1 MEIGSDGRI
10 IKPRRGWKADSRLIP
25 GLVIALLGVLLML
38 HNLGVLEIERLW
50 RFWPLILISFGL
62 HRLLEQPARRR
73 GFGFALLVIGIAFQL
88 HYFGWMPLN
97 LGHLEQYW
105 HGWSGLP
112 STFVGR
118 PMWLSTRRPMA
129 SPFNGMVVAKKR
141 GLPGT
146 IHSGELAKG
155 TIFSSGWRVQAPRPA
170 TASDAPIRRRKSR
183 RGTPSASKRAACDG
197 NSRRR

>member
-1 MEIGSDGRI
+1 MEIGSDGRS

-25 GLVIALLGVLLML
+25 GLVIAALGVLLML

-50 RFWPLILISFGL
+50 RFWPLILIAFGL

-105 HGWSGLP
+105 PLILAV
-112 STFVGR
+112 VGV
-118 PMWLSTRRPMA
+118 L
-129 SPFNGMVVAKKR
+129 
-141 GLPGT
+141 L
-146 IHSGELAKG
+146 I
-155 TIFSSGWRVQAPRPA
+155 WR
-170 TASDAPIRRRKSR
+170 SRRKGGLTGGLVVLFLGVWFQLERMGLIDFPLWRLWPLALVAIGLNMVLKAR
-183 RGTPSASKRAACDG
+183 RGRMW
-197 NSRRR
+197 R

>member
-73 GFGFALLVIGIAFQL
+73 GFGFVLLVIGIALQMRN
-88 HYFGWMPLN
+88 FGWMPLN
-97 LGHLEQYW
+97 LRHLEQYW
-105 HGWSGLP
+105 PLILVVLGVHMIWRSRQKGGLIGGLVVLFLGVWFQLEQLGLIDFP
-112 STFVGR
+112 LWRLWPLALVAIGLNMVMKARRDRGR
-118 PMWLSTRRPMA
+118 
-129 SPFNGMVVAKKR
+129 
-141 GLPGT
+141 
-146 IHSGELAKG
+146 
-155 TIFSSGWRVQAPRPA
+155 GWR
-170 TASDAPIRRRKSR
+170 
-183 RGTPSASKRAACDG
+183 
-197 NSRRR
+197 